1 MKKLFLPLPA
11 LALGMIGNSVS
22 SQVTQPAMEL
32 HRAGE
37 LGATHAADGRV
48 QRRMQGSTVGLI
60 RVEWPAGTRTTPHNH
75 ANELIVLL
83 VEGRL
88 KAFSGATEF
97 TLEPGDVVVVP
108 AYVEHSYEALEDS
121 VTVEAAGPG

>member
-1 MKKLFLPLPA
+1 MKKNYIAAAAFI
-11 LALGMIGNSVS
+11 LATVTHPGS
-22 SQVTQPAMEL
+22 SQVTQPEMEL
-32 HRAGE
+32 VRSVS
-37 LGATHAADGRV
+37 LTATNADDGRV
-48 QRRMQGSTVGLI
+48 VRRVTGATVGLI

-75 ANELIVLL
+75 ANELVVFL

-88 KAFSGATEF
+88 KAFSGAKEF
-97 TLEPGDVVVVP
+97 TLEPGDSVVVP